1 MSSDTSANPQ
11 NYKVSSFEGPID
23 LLLYL
28 VRKNEVNIYDIPIAE
43 ITEQFMEA
51 IKLSTSINL
60 DNVTDFYLMAST
72 LIYIK
77 SRMLL
82 PVEVNFED
90 DIEDPRKELV
100 ERLIQHQKIKKLS
113 KLMEEKEQETEWV
126 VERKKDQRMLP
137 FDDDDNLWHE
147 VEVWELVKSF
157 SSIMK
162 NINSE
167 KIVNLFEEV
176 SVNEKITLMN
186 ELIENQGNIMFTDLL
201 INPDSI
207 LEIVCSFL
215 ALLEQVKLKAVRVF
229 QNRLFGDIRISRRDE
244 EEKKEEIEGSIDE

>member
-1 MSSDTSANPQ
+1 MSHDSSIDPQ
-11 NYKVSSFEGPID
+11 KYKVNSFEGPID

-43 ITEQFMEA
+43 ITEQFIET

-60 DNVTDFYLMAST
+60 DNITDFYLMAST

-90 DIEDPRKELV
+90 EVEDPRKELV

-137 FDDDDNLWHE
+137 FSDEDNLWQE

-157 SSIMK
+157 SAIMK

-167 KIVNLFEEV
+167 RIVNLFEEV

-186 ELIENQGNIMFTDLL
+186 ELLESQGTIIFTDLL
-201 INPDSI
+201 INQDSI

-215 ALLEQVKLKAVRVF
+215 ALLEQVKLKMVRVF
-229 QNRLFGDIRISRRDE
+229 QNRLFGDIKISLRVDNE
-244 EEKKEEIEGSIDE
+244 NEGR